1 MSTQSGQS
9 GESELTFWGVPADP
23 LPIFDPLNCDPT
35 PVTLPTPVAEWGEH
49 VPPGGLVMIQNNG
62 VSSSEADCG
71 QKAIVQMAAASRR
84 SHYCPNN
91 NAPPVYV
98 HVCDPP
104 VPWHQVCPIKYPPPF
119 QEKIRHIEWIQHAAI
134 LLAMQLADKERYFWG
149 QPVDPFWC
157 QPSDPLDLQ
166 EAIVRLAEA
175 IRRR

>member
-84 SHYCPNN
+84 SHYCPPN
-91 NAPPVYV
+91 NAPLVHV

-104 VPWHQVCPIKYPPPF
+104 VPWHQFCPIKYPPPL
-119 QEKIRHIEWIQHAAI
+119 QEKIWQTATI
-134 LLAMQLADKERYFWG
+134 
-149 QPVDPFWC
+149 
-157 QPSDPLDLQ
+157 
-166 EAIVRLAEA
+166 
-175 IRRR
+175 